1 MEYRRMGRCGLKVSE
16 LCLGTMTFGHSTDEA
31 EARRMVDL
39 ALEAGVNFFDTANSY
54 GASQSEIMLGKA
66 LKGRR
71 RGMVVATKFFN
82 PMGSGPNDSGMSRV
96 HIMNAVDDSLKRLQM
111 EYVDIY
117 YIHHVDVQTSLEEML
132 RALDDLVHQGKVR
145 YIGCSNYEAWRL
157 LEALWI
163 SDTRNLARFECYQ
176 PLYNLVVR
184 DIEHE
189 LIPLCQLKGL
199 GVVVWGPQAGG
210 FLSGKYKPGQ
220 RVLAGTRSEEGWAYP
235 QNYFA
240 ANADETLQVFLK
252 MVEDLGHSP
261 SQVALRWV
269 LEQPAITSV
278 IVGAQSIDQL
288 RSNLQAGQFRLGD
301 EALQRLNEVSYLPER
316 YPKAMEKD
324 MHERR
329 DKAVKMPSL

>member
-1 MEYRRMGRCGLKVSE
+1 MGRSGLKVSE

-39 ALEAGVNFFDTANSY
+39 ALESGVNFFDTADSY
-54 GASQSEIMLGKA
+54 GAGQSEIILGKT

-71 RGMVVATKFFN
+71 RDVVVATKFFN
-82 PMGSGPNDSGMSRV
+82 PMGPGPNDSGMSRV
-96 HIMNAVDDSLKRLQM
+96 HIMNAIDDSLKRLQM

-117 YIHHVDVQTSLEEML
+117 YIHHVDVQTPLEEML
-132 RALDDLVHQGKVR
+132 RALDDLVRQGKVR

-163 SDTRNLARFECYQ
+163 SDTKNLARFECYQ

-184 DIEHE
+184 NIEHE
-189 LIPLCQLKGL
+189 LTPLCQRKGL
-199 GVVVWGPQAGG
+199 GVIVWGPQAGG

-240 ANADETLQVFLK
+240 ANADETLQVLLK
-252 MVEDLGHSP
+252 TAEDLGYGP

-278 IVGAQSIDQL
+278 IVGARNIDQL
-288 RSNLQAGQFRLGD
+288 RNNLQAGQFRLGD

-316 YPKAMEKD
+316 YPKAMEKN

-329 DKAVKMPSL
+329 NKAVKMPSL